1 LPTISGLI
9 FNATAGALLMIGQTI
24 GHYLVTE
31 QIGAGGMGV
40 VYRARDERLNR
51 DVALKV
57 LPPANLGDEAPRKL
71 FRKEALA
78 LAKLNH
84 PNIGTVYD
92 FDTQDDI
99 DFLVME
105 YIPGETL
112 GQRLTRGPLPEKEWV
127 AISLQIAAALE
138 EAHEHGIV
146 HQDLKPGNI
155 MVTPKGQAKVLDFGL
170 ARLLEADASAEL
182 TATSS
187 SHTDGAGT
195 LPYMAPEQL
204 CGGPIDPRTDIFA
217 AGIVLYEM
225 STGQRPFQ
233 EKQAPRLIQQILN
246 EAPRPLQEWNR
257 RISPQLESIV
267 FKALDKQPD
276 LRYQSARELRVD
288 LERLSAQQSSTSA
301 AAGAIPATRRGWKQ
315 SLRAHP
321 RPLYLSAAFLAVAV
335 AVWWLAGARPVL
347 SFAPRDWLLITD
359 FDNQTGDPLFDR
371 SLLTALTVSLEQSPH
386 ANVVPR
392 ARIVDSLH
400 RMGKTGDE
408 RVTEELARGI
418 SQREAIRAILSC
430 SIAKVGQQYA
440 LTARLVDPQSGMAV
454 RSYYEPAKDQDH
466 VLDALG
472 SVATHVRRDLGESML
487 ATSKTDRPLPMVTT
501 GSLQALKLFADGGAL
516 WSKGKWDA
524 ATQAFESAIKADPD
538 FAMAHAALGDAYYS
552 HIYNSPARG
561 KDHMEKALQ
570 LAERTTE
577 RERLY
582 IQTRYAQDLGHVSEA
597 RSSFDV
603 YLKAYPDDWGMRFN
617 YASLLRS
624 DGQPQ
629 DALEQYK
636 ELVHMDP
643 NNPFNYIDIATAYNE
658 LGNFQEALR
667 NYEQAFRLDSS
678 WKTNQN
684 INNEYGMT
692 LFRAGDETKARETFE
707 LAFLKPDLKP
717 KGLRSLAWL
726 DLYHGKYA
734 AAKPRLQEA
743 LLSDENFKWS
753 LSTLREHNLLALV
766 ANGQGDR
773 AGQLRELD
781 LAVPFLATSGLQVR
795 AGLWLGAQYARAG
808 SLLKAAEVLE
818 KIRAVADASNPEASS
833 DLQALEAEVELA
845 NGKKESAIERFSL
858 ADKAKRSA
866 LTLEGLA
873 RAYKVTGNTEQAA
886 VWYKL
891 LLADPEPP
899 LGWEPQ
905 QDWLAAHYELAR
917 IYFAKGDKLSAAK
930 RLDWLLDAWKDA
942 DPGLPLLKNALS
954 LKHEMDA
961 KP

>member
-1 LPTISGLI
+1 
-9 FNATAGALLMIGQTI
+9 MIGQTI

-31 QIGAGGMGV
+31 QIGAGGMGI
-40 VYRARDERLNR
+40 VYRARDQRLNR

-57 LPPANLGDEAPRKL
+57 IPPKKFGDDAPRKR

-92 FDTQDDI
+92 FDTEGDI

-105 YIPGETL
+105 FIQGETL
-112 GQRLTRGPLPEKEWV
+112 GQRIAKGPLPEKEWI

-170 ARLLEADASAEL
+170 ARLLDAEGAGEV
-182 TATSS
+182 TATL
-187 SHTDGAGT
+187 TQTEGAGT

-204 CGGPIDPRTDIFA
+204 CGEPVDSRSDIFS
-217 AGIVLYEM
+217 AGVVLYEM
-225 STGQRPFQ
+225 SAGQRPFQ

-246 EAPRPLQEWNR
+246 EAPRPLQEWNPR
-257 RISPQLESIV
+257 TSPQIESIIL
-267 FKALDKQPD
+267 KALDKKPD

-288 LERLSAQQSSTSA
+288 LERFVITQTASSA
-301 AAGAIPATRRGWKQ
+301 AAAVPYASRRGWKQ
-315 SLRAHP
+315 TLRAHP
-321 RPLYLSAAFLAVAV
+321 RAIYSSAVFLAIAV
-335 AVWWLAGARPVL
+335 ATVWWLVGARPVL

-359 FDNQTGDPLFDR
+359 FDNQTNDPLFDH

-392 ARIVDSLH
+392 ARIADSLH

-408 RVTEELARGI
+408 KITEELARDI

-454 RSYYEPAKDQDH
+454 SSYYETAKDQDH

-487 ATSKTDRPLPMVTT
+487 ATSKADRPLPMVTT
-501 GSLQALKLFADGGAL
+501 HSLQALKLFADGGAL

-524 ATQAFESAIKADPD
+524 ATQAFESAVKADQD
-538 FAMAHAALGDAYYS
+538 FAMAHASLGDAYYS
-552 HIYNSPARG
+552 HVYNSPSRG
-561 KDHMEKALQ
+561 KEHMDKALQ

-597 RSSFDV
+597 RNCFDV
-603 YLKAYPDDWGMRFN
+603 YLKSYPDDWGMRFN
-617 YASLLRS
+617 YAALLRGN
-624 DGQPQ
+624 GQSQ

-636 ELVHMDP
+636 ELVRISP
-643 NNPFNYIDIATAYNE
+643 NNPFVYIDLATTYNG
-658 LGNFQEALR
+658 LGNFTEALR
-667 NYEQAFRLDSS
+667 NYEQAFKLDPS

-684 INNEYGMT
+684 INHEYGMT
-692 LFRAGDETKARETFE
+692 LFRVGDEAKARETFK
-707 LAFLKPDLKP
+707 LAFEIPDLKP
-717 KGLRSLAWL
+717 KGLRSIAWL

-734 AAKPRLQEA
+734 AAKPQLQEA
-743 LLSDENFKWS
+743 LLSDETFKWA
-753 LSTLREHNLLALV
+753 LSILREHNLLAIV

-781 LAVPFLATSGLQVR
+781 LAVPFLANSGLQVR
-795 AGLWLGAQYARAG
+795 AGLWLGTQYARAG
-808 SLLKAAEVLE
+808 SLAKATDILE
-818 KIRAVADASNPEASS
+818 KIRPIADAKNPENSS
-833 DLQALEAEVELA
+833 DFQALEAEVELA
-845 NGKKESAIERFSL
+845 RGSKGHAIELLSL
-858 ADKAKRSA
+858 AEEAKSSA
-866 LTLEGLA
+866 LTMEGLA
-873 RAYKVTGNTEQAA
+873 HAYEASGNNEQSA
-886 VWYKL
+886 VWYERFVGA
-891 LLADPEPP
+891 ADSP

-905 QDWLAAHYELAR
+905 QDWIAARYHLAR
-917 IYFAKGDKLSAAK
+917 IYFAKGDKVNASK
-930 RLDWLLDAWKDA
+930 QLDWFLDVWKDA
-942 DPGLPLLKNALS
+942 DPGLPLLKDALN
-954 LKHEMDA
+954 LKKEMDS

>member
-1 LPTISGLI
+1 
-9 FNATAGALLMIGQTI
+9 MIGQTI
-24 GHYLVTE
+24 GHYIVTE

-40 VYRARDERLNR
+40 VYRARDQRLNR

-57 LPPANLGDEAPRKL
+57 LPPAQFGDEAPRKL

-112 GQRLTRGPLPEKEWV
+112 GQRLTRGPLPEKEW
-127 AISLQIAAALE
+127 ITIGLQIAAALE

-204 CGGPIDPRTDIFA
+204 CGGPIDPRTDIYA
-217 AGIVLYEM
+217 AGVVLYEM
-225 STGQRPFQ
+225 SAGHRPFQ
-233 EKQAPRLIQQILN
+233 EKPAPRLIQQILN

-257 RISPQLESIV
+257 RSSPQVEAIV

-288 LERLSAQQSSTSA
+288 LERLGAGQASSSAV
-301 AAGAIPATRRGWKQ
+301 AGVPFRSRPGWKHA
-315 SLRAHP
+315 LGAHP
-321 RPLYLSAAFLAVAV
+321 RIIYSSAIFLAIAAA
-335 AVWWLAGARPVL
+335 AVWWLVGARPVL

-386 ANVVPR
+386 ANVFPR
-392 ARIVDSLH
+392 PRMVGSLH

-408 RVTEELARGI
+408 KITEELAREI

-454 RSYYEPAKDQDH
+454 RSYYETAKDQDH

-487 ATSKTDRPLPMVTT
+487 ATSKADRPLPMVTT
-501 GSLQALKLFADGGAL
+501 RSLQALKLFADGGAL
-516 WSKGKWDA
+516 WSKGKWDGA
-524 ATQAFESAIKADPD
+524 MQAFESAVKADPD
-538 FAMAHAALGDAYYS
+538 FAMAHASLGDAFYS
-552 HIYNSPARG
+552 HVYNNPSSG
-561 KDHMEKALQ
+561 KVHMDKALQ

-582 IQTRYAQDLGHVSEA
+582 VQTRYAQDLGHVSEA
-597 RSSFDV
+597 RSCFDV

-617 YASLLRS
+617 YAALLRS
-624 DGQPQ
+624 NGQPQ

-636 ELVHMDP
+636 ELLRMEP
-643 NNPFNYIDIATAYNE
+643 NNPFNYIDMATTYNE
-658 LGNFQEALR
+658 LGNYAEALR
-667 NYEQAFRLDSS
+667 NYEQAFKLDPS

-692 LFRAGDETKARETFE
+692 LFRTGDEAKARETFE
-707 LAFLKPDLKP
+707 LAFAKPDLKP
-717 KGLRSLAWL
+717 RGLRSLAWL
-726 DLYHGKYA
+726 DLYQGKYA
-734 AAKPRLQEA
+734 AAKPRLEEA
-743 LLSDENFKWS
+743 LLSDESFKWS
-753 LSTLREHNLLALV
+753 LSILREHNLLALV

-808 SLLKAAEVLE
+808 SLPKAGEMLE
-818 KIRAVADASNPEASS
+818 KIRAVADANNPEDSG
-833 DLQALEAEVELA
+833 DLQVLEAEVALA
-845 NGKKESAIERFSL
+845 NGNGERAIERFSL
-858 ADKAKRSA
+858 ADGTKRSP
-866 LTLEGLA
+866 LTMEGLA
-873 RAYKVTGNTEQAA
+873 RAYKVIGNTEQAT
-886 VWYKL
+886 VWYER
-891 LLADPEPP
+891 LLASPDPP

-917 IYFAKGDKLSAAK
+917 IYFAKGDKVNAAK
-930 RLDWLLDAWKDA
+930 QLDWLLDAWKDA

-954 LKHEMDA
+954 LKHEMNS

>member
-1 LPTISGLI
+1 
-9 FNATAGALLMIGQTI
+9 MIGQTI
-24 GHYLVTE
+24 GHYAIVE

-40 VYRARDERLNR
+40 VYRAIDQRLNR

-57 LPPANLGDEAPRKL
+57 LPAGKLGDDAPRKR

-84 PNIGTVYD
+84 PNIGTVFD
-92 FDTQDDI
+92 FDTQNDI

-112 GQRLTRGPLPEKEWV
+112 GERLSKGTLPEKEWI

-155 MVTPKGQAKVLDFGL
+155 MVTPKGQVKVLDFGL
-170 ARLLEADASAEL
+170 ARLLEPDGGAEV
-182 TATSS
+182 TATLTQ
-187 SHTDGAGT
+187 TDGAGT
-195 LPYMAPEQL
+195 LPYMSPEQL
-204 CGGPIDPRTDIFA
+204 QGNPVDGRTDIFS
-217 AGIVLYEM
+217 AGAVLYEM

-246 EAPRPLQEWNR
+246 EAPRPMQEWNR
-257 RISPQLESIV
+257 RSSPQIESIV
-267 FKALDKQPD
+267 LKALDKQPD

-288 LERLSAQQSSTSA
+288 LERLAAQQAPSS
-301 AAGAIPATRRGWKQ
+301 GVPVVLLPTRRGWKQ

-321 RPLYLSAAFLAVAV
+321 RSVYVSAGLVALAVAT
-335 AVWWLAGARPVL
+335 VWWLVGARPVL

-359 FDNQTGDPLFDR
+359 FDNQTNDPLFDR

-392 ARIVDSLH
+392 ARIADTLH

-408 RVTEELARGI
+408 RITEDLARDI
-418 SQREAIRAILSC
+418 SEREAIRAILSC
-430 SIAKVGQQYA
+430 SIVKVGQQYA
-440 LTARLVDPQSGMAV
+440 LTARLIDPRSGVAK
-454 RSYYEPAKDQDH
+454 RSYLEQAKDQDH

-472 SVATHVRRDLGESML
+472 SIATRVRRDLGESML
-487 ATSKTDRPLPMVTT
+487 ATSKADRPLPVVTT
-501 GSLQALKLFADGGAL
+501 RSLQALKFFADGGAL
-516 WSKGKWDA
+516 WSKGNWDGGR
-524 ATQAFESAIKADPD
+524 QAFESAIKADPE

-552 HIYNSPARG
+552 HVFNAPAMG
-561 KDHMEKALQ
+561 KEHMEKALQ
-570 LAERTTE
+570 LAERTTD

-582 IQTRYAQDLGHVSEA
+582 IQTRYEQDLGHVEEA
-597 RSSFDV
+597 RTRFDV

-624 DGQPQ
+624 NGQPQ

-636 ELVHMDP
+636 ELVRIAP
-643 NNPFNYIDIATAYNE
+643 NNPTIYIDIATTYNG
-658 LGNFQEALR
+658 LGNFAEAVR
-667 NYEQAFRLDSS
+667 NYEQAFTLDPS

-684 INNEYGMT
+684 INHEYGMT
-692 LFRAGDETKARETFE
+692 LFRLGDEPKARETFE
-707 LAFLKPDLKP
+707 LAFAKPDLKP

-743 LLSDENFKWS
+743 LLSDENFKWA
-753 LSTLREHNLLALV
+753 LSILREHNLLAIV
-766 ANGQGDR
+766 AGGQGDR
-773 AGQLRELD
+773 PAQIRELD
-781 LAVPFLATSGLQVR
+781 LAVPFLPTAGAQVR
-795 AGLWLGAQYARAG
+795 AGLWLGTQYVRAG
-808 SLLKAAEVLE
+808 SVAKASEILE
-818 KIRAVADASNPEASS
+818 KIRPLADPKNPENSS
-833 DLQALEAEVELA
+833 DFQVLEGEMELA
-845 NGKKESAIERFSL
+845 HGNKDRAIELFSL

-866 LTLEGLA
+866 MTMESLA
-873 RAYKVTGNTEQAA
+873 HAYEASGNSEQAA
-886 VWYKL
+886 VWYEL
-891 LLADPEPP
+891 FVTAADPP

-905 QDWLAAHYELAR
+905 QDWLAAHYRLAR
-917 IYFAKGDKLSAAK
+917 IYFAKGDKANAK
-930 RLDWLLDAWKDA
+930 KQLDPFLDAWKDA
-942 DPGLPLLKNALS
+942 DPGLPLWKEALDLK
-954 LKHEMDA
+954 KEMDS

>member
-1 LPTISGLI
+1 
-9 FNATAGALLMIGQTI
+9 MIGQTV

-40 VYRARDERLNR
+40 VYRARDQRLNR

-57 LPPANLGDEAPRKL
+57 LPPGKLGDDAPRKR

-92 FDTQDDI
+92 FDTQNDI

-112 GQRLTRGPLPEKEWV
+112 GQRIAKGSLPEKEWI

-170 ARLLEADASAEL
+170 ARLLDADAVGEV
-182 TATSS
+182 TATLTQ
-187 SHTDGAGT
+187 TDGAGT

-204 CGGPIDPRTDIFA
+204 RGDSVDSRSDIFS
-217 AGIVLYEM
+217 AGVVLYEM
-225 STGQRPFQ
+225 SAGQRPFQ

-246 EAPRPLQEWNR
+246 EAPRPLQEWNPR
-257 RISPQLESIV
+257 SSPQLESIIL
-267 FKALDKQPD
+267 KALDKRPD

-288 LERLSAQQSSTSA
+288 LERLAAQQTPSSAVPVVPPA
-301 AAGAIPATRRGWKQ
+301 ARRDWARA
-315 SLRAHP
+315 LRAHP
-321 RPLYLSAAFLAVAV
+321 RAMYTSALFVSVAV
-335 AVWWLAGARPVL
+335 LTLWWLIGARPVL

-392 ARIVDSLH
+392 ARVADSLH
-400 RMGKTGDE
+400 RMGKAGDE
-408 RVTEELARGI
+408 KITEDLAREI

-430 SIAKVGQQYA
+430 SIAKVGQQYV
-440 LTARLVDPQSGMAV
+440 LTARLIDPNSGVAK
-454 RSYYEPAKDQDH
+454 RSYLEQAQDQDH

-472 SVATHVRRDLGESML
+472 SVATRVRRDLGESML
-487 ATSKTDRPLPMVTT
+487 ATSKADRPLPLVTT
-501 GSLQALKLFADGGAL
+501 RSLQALKLFADGGAL
-516 WSKGKWDA
+516 WGKGQYEPA
-524 ATQAFESAIKADPD
+524 LQAFESATKADPD
-538 FAMAHAALGDAYYS
+538 FAMAHAALGDSYYS
-552 HIYNSPARG
+552 HIFNNPALG
-561 KDHMEKALQ
+561 KEHMEKALQ
-570 LAERTTE
+570 LSERTTD

-582 IQTRYAQDLGHVSEA
+582 IQTRYAQDLGHQAEA
-597 RSSFDV
+597 RNRFDV

-624 DGQPQ
+624 NGEIPE
-629 DALEQYK
+629 ALEQYK
-636 ELVHMDP
+636 ELVRISP
-643 NNPFNYIDIATAYNE
+643 NYPSTYIDIATSYSVI
-658 LGNFQEALR
+658 GNYAEALR
-667 NYEQAFRLDSS
+667 NYEQAFKLDPS

-684 INNEYGMT
+684 INHEYGMT
-692 LFRAGDETKARETFE
+692 LFRNGDEPKARETFK
-707 LAFLKPDLKP
+707 LAFDKLDLKP
-717 KGLRSLAWL
+717 RGLRSLAWL

-734 AAKPRLQEA
+734 DAKPRLQEA
-743 LLSDENFKWS
+743 LLSDENYKWA
-753 LSTLREHNLLALV
+753 LSILREHNLLAIV
-766 ANGQGDR
+766 ADGQGDR

-781 LAVPFLATSGLQVR
+781 LALPYLATSGAQAR
-795 AGLWLGAQYARAG
+795 AGLWLGTQYARAG
-808 SLLKAAEVLE
+808 SVAKAVDILE
-818 KIRAVADASNPEASS
+818 KVRPFADLQNPEHVS
-833 DLQALEAEVELA
+833 DLHTLEAEVELA
-845 NGKKESAIERFSL
+845 HGKKDHAIELLSL
-858 ADKAKRSA
+858 ADKARSSA
-866 LTLEGLA
+866 MTLEGLA
-873 RAYKVTGNTEQAA
+873 HAYEASGNPDQAA
-886 VWYKL
+886 VWYEVFVGE
-891 LLADPEPP
+891 ADPP

-905 QDWLAAHYELAR
+905 QGWLAAHYRLAR
-917 IYFAKGDKLSAAK
+917 IYLVKGDKVKASTQLAF
-930 RLDWLLDAWKDA
+930 LLDAWKDA
-942 DPGLPLLKNALS
+942 DPGLPLLKDALS
-954 LKHEMDA
+954 LKKEMDS

>member
-1 LPTISGLI
+1 
-9 FNATAGALLMIGQTI
+9 MIGQTV

-40 VYRARDERLNR
+40 VYRARDQRLNR

-57 LPPANLGDEAPRKL
+57 LPPGKLGDDAPRKR

-92 FDTQDDI
+92 FDTQNDI

-112 GQRLTRGPLPEKEWV
+112 GQRIAKGSLPEKEWI

-170 ARLLEADASAEL
+170 ARLLDADAVGEV
-182 TATSS
+182 TATLTQ
-187 SHTDGAGT
+187 TDGAGT

-204 CGGPIDPRTDIFA
+204 RGDSVDSRSDIFS
-217 AGIVLYEM
+217 AGVVLYEM
-225 STGQRPFQ
+225 SAGQRPFQ

-246 EAPRPLQEWNR
+246 EAPRPLQEWNPR
-257 RISPQLESIV
+257 SSPQLESIIL
-267 FKALDKQPD
+267 KALDKRPD

-288 LERLSAQQSSTSA
+288 LERLAAQQTPSSAVPVVPPA
-301 AAGAIPATRRGWKQ
+301 ARRGWARA
-315 SLRAHP
+315 LRAHP
-321 RPLYLSAAFLAVAV
+321 RAMYMSALFVSVAV
-335 AVWWLAGARPVL
+335 LTLWWLIGARPVL

-392 ARIVDSLH
+392 ARVADSLH
-400 RMGKTGDE
+400 RMGKAGDE
-408 RVTEELARGI
+408 KITEDLAREI

-430 SIAKVGQQYA
+430 SIAKVGQQYV
-440 LTARLVDPQSGMAV
+440 LTARLIDPNSGVAK
-454 RSYYEPAKDQDH
+454 RSYLEQAKDQDH

-472 SVATHVRRDLGESML
+472 SVATRVRRDLGESML
-487 ATSKTDRPLPMVTT
+487 ATSKADRPLPLVTT
-501 GSLQALKLFADGGAL
+501 RSLQALKLFADGGAL
-516 WSKGKWDA
+516 WGKGQYEPA
-524 ATQAFESAIKADPD
+524 LQAFESATKADPD
-538 FAMAHAALGDAYYS
+538 FAMAHAALGDSYYS
-552 HIYNSPARG
+552 HIFNNPVTG
-561 KDHMEKALQ
+561 KEHMEKALQ
-570 LAERTTE
+570 LSERTTD

-582 IQTRYAQDLGHVSEA
+582 IQTRYAQDLGHQAEA
-597 RSSFDV
+597 RNRFDV

-624 DGQPQ
+624 NGEIHE
-629 DALEQYK
+629 ALEQYK
-636 ELVHMDP
+636 ELVRISP
-643 NNPFNYIDIATAYNE
+643 NYPSTYIDIATSYSVI
-658 LGNFQEALR
+658 GNYAEALR
-667 NYEQAFRLDSS
+667 NYEQAFKLDPS

-684 INNEYGMT
+684 INHEYGMT
-692 LFRAGDETKARETFE
+692 LFRNGDEPKARETFK
-707 LAFLKPDLKP
+707 LAFDKLDLKP
-717 KGLRSLAWL
+717 RGLRSLAWL

-734 AAKPRLQEA
+734 DAKPRLQEA
-743 LLSDENFKWS
+743 LLSDENYKWA
-753 LSTLREHNLLALV
+753 LSILREHNLLAMV
-766 ANGQGDR
+766 ADGQGDR

-781 LAVPFLATSGLQVR
+781 LALPYLATSGAQAR
-795 AGLWLGAQYARAG
+795 AGLWLGTQYARAG
-808 SLLKAAEVLE
+808 SVAKAVDILE
-818 KIRAVADASNPEASS
+818 KVRPFADLQNPEHVS
-833 DLQALEAEVELA
+833 DLHTLEAEVELA
-845 NGKKESAIERFSL
+845 HGKKDHAIELLSL
-858 ADKAKRSA
+858 ADKARSSA
-866 LTLEGLA
+866 MTLEGLA
-873 RAYKVTGNTEQAA
+873 HAYEASGNPDQAA
-886 VWYKL
+886 VWYEVFVGE
-891 LLADPEPP
+891 ADPP

-905 QDWLAAHYELAR
+905 QGWLAAHYHLAR
-917 IYFAKGDKLSAAK
+917 IYLVKGDKVKASTQLAF
-930 RLDWLLDAWKDA
+930 LLDAWKDA
-942 DPGLPLLKNALS
+942 DPGLPLLKDALS
-954 LKHEMDA
+954 LKKEMDS

>member
-1 LPTISGLI
+1 
-9 FNATAGALLMIGQTI
+9 MIGQTI

-40 VYRARDERLNR
+40 VYRARDQRLNR

-57 LPPANLGDEAPRKL
+57 LPPAILGDEAPRKL

-92 FDTQDDI
+92 FDTQHDI

-112 GQRLTRGPLPEKEWV
+112 GQRLTRGPLSEKEWV

-204 CGGPIDPRTDIFA
+204 SGGPIDPRTDIYA
-217 AGIVLYEM
+217 AGAVLYEM

-246 EAPRPLQEWNR
+246 EPPRPIQEWNR
-257 RISPQLESIV
+257 RSSPQVESIV
-267 FKALDKQPD
+267 FKALDKQPG

-288 LERLSAQQSSTSA
+288 LERLGAAQSSSSA
-301 AAGAIPATRRGWKQ
+301 VAGVPFPSHSGWKQ
-315 SLRAHP
+315 ALRAHP
-321 RPLYLSAAFLAVAV
+321 RAVYSSAVFLAIA
-335 AVWWLAGARPVL
+335 AATVWWLVGARPVL

-392 ARIVDSLH
+392 ARLVGSLH

-408 RVTEELARGI
+408 KITDELARDI

-454 RSYYEPAKDQDH
+454 RSYYETAKDQDH

-487 ATSKTDRPLPMVTT
+487 ATSKANRPLPMVTT
-501 GSLQALKLFADGGAL
+501 RSLQALKLFADGGAL
-516 WSKGKWDA
+516 WGKGKWDA
-524 ATQAFESAIKADPD
+524 ATQAFESAVKADPD
-538 FAMAHAALGDAYYS
+538 FAMAHASLGDAYYS
-552 HIYNSPARG
+552 HVYNNPG
-561 KDHMEKALQ
+561 KGKEHMERALQ

-582 IQTRYAQDLGHVSEA
+582 VQTRYAQDLGHVSEA
-597 RSSFDV
+597 KSCFEV

-624 DGQPQ
+624 NGQLQ

-636 ELVHMDP
+636 ELVRMEP
-643 NNPFNYIDIATAYNE
+643 NNPFNYIDIATTYDE

-667 NYEQAFRLDSS
+667 NYEQAFKLDPS

-707 LAFLKPDLKP
+707 LAFAKPDLKP

-743 LLSDENFKWS
+743 LLSDESFKWS
-753 LSTLREHNLLALV
+753 LSIVREHNLLALV
-766 ANGQGDR
+766 ASGQGDR
-773 AGQLRELD
+773 AAQLRELD

-808 SLLKAAEVLE
+808 NPTKAAEVLE
-818 KIRAVADASNPEASS
+818 KTRPVADARNPENSS
-833 DLQALEAEVELA
+833 DLQVLEAEVELA
-845 NGKKESAIERFSL
+845 KGNKDRAIELFSL
-858 ADKAKRSA
+858 ADGAKRSA
-866 LTLEGLA
+866 LTIEGLA
-873 RAYKVTGNTEQAA
+873 RAYETAGNTEQAA
-886 VWYKL
+886 VWYEL
-891 LLADPEPP
+891 LLASAEPP
-899 LGWEPQ
+899 IGWEPQ
-905 QDWLAAHYELAR
+905 QDWLAAHYRLAR
-917 IYFAKGDKLSAAK
+917 IYFAKGDKAKAAT
-930 RLDWLLDAWKDA
+930 RLDWLLDSWKDA
-942 DPGLPLLKNALS
+942 DPGLPLLKNALN
-954 LKHEMDA
+954 LKHEMDG

>member
-1 LPTISGLI
+1 
-9 FNATAGALLMIGQTI
+9 MIGQTI

-57 LPPANLGDEAPRKL
+57 LPPAILGDEAPRKL

-92 FDTQDDI
+92 FDTQHDI

-112 GQRLTRGPLPEKEWV
+112 GQRLTRGPLSEKEWV

-170 ARLLEADASAEL
+170 ARLLEGDTSAEL

-204 CGGPIDPRTDIFA
+204 CGGPIDPRTDIYA
-217 AGIVLYEM
+217 AGAVLYEM

-233 EKQAPRLIQQILN
+233 EKQAPRLIQQILS

-257 RISPQLESIV
+257 RSSPQVESIV

-288 LERLSAQQSSTSA
+288 LERLGAAQSSSSA
-301 AAGAIPATRRGWKQ
+301 VAGVPFPSHRGWKQ
-315 SLRAHP
+315 ALRAHP
-321 RPLYLSAAFLAVAV
+321 RAVYSSAVFLAIA
-335 AVWWLAGARPVL
+335 AATVWWLVGARPVL

-392 ARIVDSLH
+392 ARLVGSLH

-408 RVTEELARGI
+408 KITDELARDI

-454 RSYYEPAKDQDH
+454 RSYYETAKDQDH

-487 ATSKTDRPLPMVTT
+487 ATGKADRPLPMVTT
-501 GSLQALKLFADGGAL
+501 RSLQALKLFADGGAL
-516 WSKGKWDA
+516 WGKGKWDA
-524 ATQAFESAIKADPD
+524 AMQAFESAVKADPD
-538 FAMAHAALGDAYYS
+538 FAMAHASLGDAYYS
-552 HIYNSPARG
+552 HLYNNTVAG
-561 KDHMEKALQ
+561 KEHMEKALQ

-582 IQTRYAQDLGHVSEA
+582 VQTRYAQDLGHVSEA
-597 RSSFDV
+597 KSCFDV

-624 DGQPQ
+624 DGQLQ

-636 ELVHMDP
+636 ELVRMEP
-643 NNPFNYIDIATAYNE
+643 NNPFNYIDIATTYDE
-658 LGNFQEALR
+658 LGNFTEALR
-667 NYEQAFRLDSS
+667 NYEQAFKLDPS

-692 LFRAGDETKARETFE
+692 LFRAGDEAKARETFE
-707 LAFLKPDLKP
+707 LAFAKPDLKP
-717 KGLRSLAWL
+717 RGLRSLAWL

-743 LLSDENFKWS
+743 LLSDESFKWS
-753 LSTLREHNLLALV
+753 LSIVREHNLLALV
-766 ANGQGDR
+766 ASGQGDR
-773 AGQLRELD
+773 AAQLRELD
-781 LAVPFLATSGLQVR
+781 LAVPYLATSGLQVR
-795 AGLWLGAQYARAG
+795 AGLWIGAQYARAG
-808 SLLKAAEVLE
+808 NPTKAAEVLE
-818 KIRAVADASNPEASS
+818 KTRPVADARNPENSS
-833 DLQALEAEVELA
+833 DLQVLEAEVELA
-845 NGKKESAIERFSL
+845 HGNKDRAIELFSL
-858 ADKAKRSA
+858 ADGAKRSA
-866 LTLEGLA
+866 LTIEGLA
-873 RAYKVTGNTEQAA
+873 RAYEAAGNTEQAV
-886 VWYKL
+886 VWYEQ
-891 LLADPEPP
+891 LLASAEPP
-899 LGWEPQ
+899 IGWEPQ
-905 QDWLAAHYELAR
+905 QDWLAAHYRLAR
-917 IYFAKGDKLSAAK
+917 IYSAKGDKAKAAT

-942 DPGLPLLKNALS
+942 DPGLPLLKSALS
-954 LKHEMDA
+954 LKHEMSG
-961 KP
+961 KL

>member
-1 LPTISGLI
+1 
-9 FNATAGALLMIGQTI
+9 MIGQTI

-40 VYRARDERLNR
+40 VYRARDQRLNR

-112 GQRLTRGPLPEKEWV
+112 GQRLTRGPLSEKEWV

-204 CGGPIDPRTDIFA
+204 CGGSIDPRTDIYA
-217 AGIVLYEM
+217 AGAVLYEM

-257 RISPQLESIV
+257 RSSPQVESIV

-288 LERLSAQQSSTSA
+288 LERLGAAQSSSSA
-301 AAGAIPATRRGWKQ
+301 VAGVPFRSRRSWSQ
-315 SLRAHP
+315 TLRAHP
-321 RPLYLSAAFLAVAV
+321 RAVYSSAVFLAIA
-335 AVWWLAGARPVL
+335 AATLWWLVGARPVL

-386 ANVVPR
+386 ANVFPR
-392 ARIVDSLH
+392 SRMVGSLH

-408 RVTEELARGI
+408 KITDELARDI

-440 LTARLVDPQSGMAV
+440 LTARLVDPQLGMAV
-454 RSYYEPAKDQDH
+454 RSYYETAKDQDH

-487 ATSKTDRPLPMVTT
+487 ATSKADRPLPMVTT
-501 GSLQALKLFADGGAL
+501 RSLQALKLFADGGAL
-516 WSKGKWDA
+516 WGKGKWDA
-524 ATQAFESAIKADPD
+524 ATQAFESAVKADPD
-538 FAMAHAALGDAYYS
+538 FAMAHASLGDAYYS
-552 HIYNSPARG
+552 HVYNSPERG
-561 KDHMEKALQ
+561 KEHMDKALQ

-582 IQTRYAQDLGHVSEA
+582 VQTRYAQDLGHVSEA
-597 RSSFDV
+597 KSCFDV
-603 YLKAYPDDWGMRFN
+603 YLRAYPDDWGMRFN

-624 DGQPQ
+624 NGQLQ

-636 ELVHMDP
+636 ELVRMEP
-643 NNPFNYIDIATAYNE
+643 NNPFNYIDIATTYDE
-658 LGNFQEALR
+658 LGNFNEALR
-667 NYEQAFRLDSS
+667 NYEEAFKLDPS

-692 LFRAGDETKARETFE
+692 LFRTGDEAKARETFE
-707 LAFLKPDLKP
+707 LAFAKPDLKP

-743 LLSDENFKWS
+743 LLSDESFKWS
-753 LSTLREHNLLALV
+753 LSIMREHNLLALV
-766 ANGQGDR
+766 ASGQGDR
-773 AGQLRELD
+773 AAQLRELD
-781 LAVPFLATSGLQVR
+781 LAVPFLATSGLQAR

-808 SLLKAAEVLE
+808 SLAKAADMLE
-818 KIRAVADASNPEASS
+818 KIRAVADAKNPQDSS
-833 DLQALEAEVELA
+833 DLHALEAEVELA
-845 NGKKESAIERFSL
+845 RGNKDRAIELFSL
-858 ADKAKRSA
+858 ADNAKRSA
-866 LTLEGLA
+866 LTMEGLA
-873 RAYKVTGNTEQAA
+873 RAYEAAGNTEQAV
-886 VWYKL
+886 VWYEQ
-891 LLADPEPP
+891 LLASAEPP
-899 LGWEPQ
+899 IGWEPQ
-905 QDWLAAHYELAR
+905 QDWLAAHYQLAR
-917 IYFAKGDKLSAAK
+917 IYFAKGDKAKAATP
-930 RLDWLLDAWKDA
+930 LDWLLDAWKDA
-942 DPGLPLLKNALS
+942 DPGLPLLKNALT
-954 LKHEMDA
+954 LKQEMSS

>member
-1 LPTISGLI
+1 
-9 FNATAGALLMIGQTI
+9 MIGQTI
-24 GHYLVTE
+24 GHYEVIE

-40 VYRARDERLNR
+40 VYRAIDQRLNR

-57 LPPANLGDEAPRKL
+57 LPAGKLGDDAPRKR

-84 PNIGTVYD
+84 PNIGTVFD
-92 FDTQDDI
+92 FDTQNDI

-112 GQRLTRGPLPEKEWV
+112 GERLSKGTLPEKEWI

-155 MVTPKGQAKVLDFGL
+155 MVTPKGQVKVLDFGL
-170 ARLLEADASAEL
+170 ARLLEPDSGAEV
-182 TATSS
+182 TATLTQ
-187 SHTDGAGT
+187 TDGAGT
-195 LPYMAPEQL
+195 LPYMSPEQL
-204 CGGPIDPRTDIFA
+204 QGNPVDGRTDIFS
-217 AGIVLYEM
+217 AGAVLYEM

-246 EAPRPLQEWNR
+246 EAPRPMQEWNR
-257 RISPQLESIV
+257 RSSPQIESIV
-267 FKALDKQPD
+267 LKALDKQPD

-288 LERLSAQQSSTSA
+288 LERLAAQQAPSSGVPSA
-301 AAGAIPATRRGWKQ
+301 LLPTRRGWKQ

-321 RPLYLSAAFLAVAV
+321 RSVYASAGLIALAIAT
-335 AVWWLAGARPVL
+335 VWWLVGARPVL

-359 FDNQTGDPLFDR
+359 FDNQTNDPLFDR

-392 ARIVDSLH
+392 ARIADTLH

-408 RVTEELARGI
+408 RITEDLARDI
-418 SQREAIRAILSC
+418 SEREAIRAILSC
-430 SIAKVGQQYA
+430 SIVKVGQQYA
-440 LTARLVDPQSGMAV
+440 LTARLIDPRSGVAK
-454 RSYYEPAKDQDH
+454 RSYLEQAKDQDH

-472 SVATHVRRDLGESML
+472 SIATRVRRDLGESML
-487 ATSKTDRPLPMVTT
+487 ATSKADRPLPVVTT
-501 GSLQALKLFADGGAL
+501 RSLQALKFFADGGAL
-516 WSKGKWDA
+516 WSKGNWDGGR
-524 ATQAFESAIKADPD
+524 QAFESAIKADPE

-552 HIYNSPARG
+552 HIFNAPTMG
-561 KDHMEKALQ
+561 KEHMEKALQ
-570 LAERTTE
+570 LAERTTD

-582 IQTRYAQDLGHVSEA
+582 IQTRYEQDLGHVDEA
-597 RSSFDV
+597 RTRFDV
-603 YLKAYPDDWGMRFN
+603 YLKAYPDDGGMRFN

-624 DGQPQ
+624 NGQLQ

-636 ELVHMDP
+636 ELVRIAP
-643 NNPFNYIDIATAYNE
+643 SNPTIYIDIATTYNG
-658 LGNFQEALR
+658 LGNFAEAVR
-667 NYEQAFRLDSS
+667 NYEQAFTLDPS

-684 INNEYGMT
+684 INHEYGMT
-692 LFRAGDETKARETFE
+692 LFRLGDEPKARETFE
-707 LAFLKPDLKP
+707 LAFAKPDLKP

-743 LLSDENFKWS
+743 LLSDENFKWA
-753 LSTLREHNLLALV
+753 LSILREHNLLAIV
-766 ANGQGDR
+766 AGGQGDR
-773 AGQLRELD
+773 AAQIRELD
-781 LAVPFLATSGLQVR
+781 MAVPFLATAGAQVR
-795 AGLWLGAQYARAG
+795 AGLWLGTQYARAG
-808 SLLKAAEVLE
+808 SVAKASEILE
-818 KIRAVADASNPEASS
+818 KIRPFADPKNPESTS
-833 DLQALEAEVELA
+833 DFQVLEGEVELA
-845 NGKKESAIERFSL
+845 HGNKDRAIELFSL

-866 LTLEGLA
+866 MTMESLA
-873 RAYKVTGNTEQAA
+873 HAYEASGNSEQAA
-886 VWYKL
+886 VWYEL
-891 LLADPEPP
+891 FVTAADPP

-905 QDWLAAHYELAR
+905 QDWLAAHYRLAR
-917 IYFAKGDKLSAAK
+917 IYFAKGDKTSAK
-930 RLDWLLDAWKDA
+930 KQLDPFLDAWKDA
-942 DPGLPLLKNALS
+942 DPGLPLWKDALNLK
-954 LKHEMDA
+954 KEMDS